1 MAGMR
6 RGYKHRVI
14 VVFWIILVVLLV
26 AWWIGEG
33 IYKPYP
39 PPTPTAT
46 GYWPTRITATIV
58 PSATPTKVVPTPI
71 QPTIGYTAT
80 PYEPPVTVT
89 ATPTVLITIKNT
101 ATPIPIVY
109 PIQKSIEYECV
120 TYFIRPWGIKKV
132 SRCWLPP
139 IALTPT
145 MCADCVIWWPPIPL
159 TPPFTVMPIPT
170 GTQIFIP

>member
-1 MAGMR
+1 MR
-6 RGYKHRVI
+6 RGYKCRVI
-14 VVFWIILVVLLV
+14 VAIWIVLVVLLV
-26 AWWIGEG
+26 AWWIGES

-39 PPTPTAT
+39 PATPTP

-58 PSATPTKVVPTPI
+58 PSATPTEVIHTPI

-109 PIQKSIEYECV
+109 PIQKSIDYECEMWLFKGNMV
-120 TYFIRPWGIKKV
+120 IHLPWCRDYEVIL
-132 SRCWLPP
+132 LPFVNSP
-139 IALTPT
+139 
-145 MCADCVIWWPPIPL
+145 
-159 TPPFTVMPIPT
+159 
-170 GTQIFIP
+170 IFIP

>member
-1 MAGMR
+1 MR
-6 RGYKHRVI
+6 RGYKCRVI
-14 VVFWIILVVLLV
+14 VAIWIVLVVLLV
-26 AWWIGEG
+26 AWWIGES

-39 PPTPTAT
+39 PATPTP

-58 PSATPTKVVPTPI
+58 PSATPTEVINTPI

-109 PIQKSIEYECV
+109 PIQKSIDYECEMWLFKGNMV
-120 TYFIRPWGIKKV
+120 IHLPWCRDYEVIL
-132 SRCWLPP
+132 LPFVNSP
-139 IALTPT
+139 
-145 MCADCVIWWPPIPL
+145 
-159 TPPFTVMPIPT
+159 
-170 GTQIFIP
+170 IFIP